1 MDELKL
7 LIAHNL
13 DVLELLDLLDISFP
27 ELIDILEEQI
37 EDHKEECLRAC
48 R

>member
-13 DVLELLDLLDISFP
+13 DVLEFLDILDISFP
-27 ELIDILEEQI
+27 ELIDILEEQRRGR
-37 EDHKEECLRAC
+37 HRC
-48 R
+48 RVG